1 MTNTAISILFAVV
14 NVVVTGLFAGVVL
27 SQYLQRHRVY
37 QLYWSIA
44 LAMAFLG
51 TLAYVLMV
59 AVGPTTTA
67 GEALFRTYYI
77 FGAALTAAW
86 LGLGSIA
93 LVTSTRVTR
102 ISLLVLSVLSILAIV
117 FISIAGID
125 TGQLSNVVGT
135 AGKGVLQTGVWLVI
149 LIVLNTV
156 GAVAVVGV
164 AIYSGWK
171 LMRRQSA
178 NFYTSN
184 FLWANV
190 LIVVGVL
197 LIAYAGGDVRVF
209 GLEGSFWLIM
219 AVGWA
224 VLFAGVLL
232 ASRRAAM
239 TRPTRQD
246 SASEVKPTGHPQEM
260 PLP

>member
-1 MTNTAISILFAVV
+1 MTNTAILILFAVV

-27 SQYLQRHRVY
+27 SQYLRRHRVY

-44 LAMAFLG
+44 LAMAFVG

-67 GEALFRTYYI
+67 GEMLFRTYYI

-102 ISLLVLSVLSILAIV
+102 ISLAVLCLLSVLAAVLIA
-117 FISIAGID
+117 IAGID
-125 TGQLSNVVGT
+125 TGQIRNVAGT
-135 AGKGVLQTGVWLVI
+135 AGKGVLQPGAWLVMI
-149 LIVLNTV
+149 IILNTL

-178 NFYTSN
+178 NFYTSK

-219 AVGWA
+219 AVGWT

-232 ASRRAAM
+232 ASRRTAVA
-239 TRPTRQD
+239 RPVGQD
-246 SASEVKPTGHPQEM
+246 SASEVQGRAAQV
-260 PLP
+260 

>member
-1 MTNTAISILFAVV
+1 MTNTAILIFFAVV
-14 NVVVTGLFAGVVL
+14 NVVVTGLFAGVLL
-27 SQYLQRHRVY
+27 SQYLRRHRVY

-44 LAMAFLG
+44 LAMAFIG
-51 TLAYVLMV
+51 TLSYVLMV

-67 GEALFRTYYI
+67 GEALFRIYYI

-93 LVTSTRVTR
+93 LISSARITR

-117 FISIAGID
+117 FISISGID
-125 TGQLSNVVGT
+125 TGQLSHVAGT
-135 AGKGVLQTGVWLVI
+135 AGKGVLQTGAWLAMI
-149 LIVLNTV
+149 IILNTL

-171 LMRRQSA
+171 LIRRQSA
-178 NFYTSN
+178 NFYTSK

-219 AVGWA
+219 AVGWV

-239 TRPTRQD
+239 ARPAGQD
-246 SASEVKPTGHPQEM
+246 SAVEVRGRAASV
-260 PLP
+260 

>member
-1 MTNTAISILFAVV
+1 MTNTAILILFAVV

-27 SQYLQRHRVY
+27 SQYMQRHRVY

-44 LAMAFLG
+44 LIMAFVG

-59 AVGPTTTA
+59 AAGPTTTA
-67 GEALFRTYYI
+67 GEALFRIYYI

-93 LVTSTRVTR
+93 LVTSAKVTR
-102 ISLLVLSVLSILAIV
+102 ISLVVLSVLSLLAIV
-117 FISIAGID
+117 LIATAGID
-125 TGQLSNVVGT
+125 THQLAQVAGT
-135 AGKGVLQTGVWLVI
+135 AGKGVLQTGAWLI
-149 LIVLNTV
+149 MIIVLNTL
-156 GAVAVVGV
+156 GAAAVVGV

-171 LMRRQSA
+171 LIRRQSA
-178 NFYTSN
+178 NFYTSK
-184 FLWANV
+184 FLWANA

-232 ASRRAAM
+232 ASRRAAAA
-239 TRPTRQD
+239 RPAGQE
-246 SASEVKPTGHPQEM
+246 ASEVSGRAASV
-260 PLP
+260 

>member
-1 MTNTAISILFAVV
+1 MTNTAILILFAVV
-14 NVVVTGLFAGVVL
+14 NVVVTGLFAGVVV
-27 SQYLQRHRVY
+27 SQYLRRHHVY

-44 LAMAFLG
+44 LTMAFIG

-59 AVGPTTTA
+59 AVGPTTTG
-67 GEALFRTYYI
+67 GELLFRTYYI

-93 LVTSTRVTR
+93 LISSARITR
-102 ISLLVLSVLSILAIV
+102 ISLAVLCLLSVLAAVLIAT
-117 FISIAGID
+117 AGID
-125 TGQLSNVVGT
+125 TGQIRNVAGT
-135 AGKGVLQTGVWLVI
+135 AGKGVLQPGVWLVMI
-149 LIVLNTV
+149 IILNTL
-156 GAVAVVGV
+156 GALAVVGV

-178 NFYTSN
+178 NFYTSK

-219 AVGWA
+219 AVGWT

-232 ASRRAAM
+232 ASRRTAVA
-239 TRPTRQD
+239 RPVGQD
-246 SASEVKPTGHPQEM
+246 SASEVQGRAAQV
-260 PLP
+260 

>member
-1 MTNTAISILFAVV
+1 MTIIFAVV

-27 SQYLQRHRVY
+27 SQYLRRHRVY

-44 LAMAFLG
+44 LAMAFVG

-59 AVGPTTTA
+59 AAGPTTSG

-93 LVTSTRVTR
+93 LIASERITR
-102 ISLLVLSVLSILAIV
+102 ICVAVVSVLSIVAIV
-117 FISIAGID
+117 SIAIAGID
-125 TGQLSNVVGT
+125 THQLAQVAGT
-135 AGKGVLQTGVWLVI
+135 AGKGVLQAGIWLVMI
-149 LIVLNTV
+149 IILNTF

-164 AIYSGWK
+164 GIYSGWK
-171 LMRRQSA
+171 LIRRQSA
-178 NFYTSN
+178 NLYTSK
-184 FLWANV
+184 FLWANA

-197 LIAYAGGDVRVF
+197 LISYAGGDARVF

-219 AVGWA
+219 AVGWI

-232 ASRRAAM
+232 ASRRAAAA
-239 TRPTRQD
+239 RPVGQVQ
-246 SASEVKPTGHPQEM
+246 ASTAKG
-260 PLP
+260 